1 MVTDVSGSVTSDG
14 PAQRGRSIRL
24 VPFLFGIAHGLDRT
38 ELPGPVLVRLLGDLG
53 LTESA
58 ARALIARMQ
67 RDGQLAGRRRGRTVD
82 YRLVGEF
89 ARAFE
94 RIRTAATGPSW
105 SGRFHAVLYQVP
117 ERHRAF
123 RDQLRRVAVFAGY
136 GLLQHG
142 VLISPTDRRAQLAPT
157 LAAAPAGAQVIFG
170 ELRLDAADAAQAAHQ
185 AWDLAQLAATYRRH
199 IRALHAA
206 LGRTGT
212 PRPDGHTLRRF
223 ADLLGEPLVDTLRA
237 TALPPELAP
246 PDWPLPKLRAA
257 IEAVQHRYLPP
268 TVGYLRELLSP
279 PAS

>member
-1 MVTDVSGSVTSDG
+1 MLTDVSKSVTSVE
-14 PAQRGRSIRL
+14 PPQRGRSIRL

-53 LTESA
+53 LTGTA

-67 RDGQLAGRRRGRTVD
+67 RDGQLAGRRRGRTVE

-105 SGRFHAVLYQVP
+105 SGQFHTVLYQVP

-136 GLLQHG
+136 GLLQQG

-157 LAAAPAGAQVIFG
+157 LAAAPDGAQVIFG
-170 ELRLDAADAAQAAHQ
+170 ELRLDAADAARAANQ
-185 AWDLAQLAATYRRH
+185 AWELAALAANYRRH
-199 IRALHAA
+199 LRTLHAA
-206 LGRTGT
+206 LERRGT
-212 PRPDGHTLRRF
+212 PSPDGRTLRRF

-246 PDWPLPKLRAA
+246 PEWPLPKLWAA
-257 IEAVQHRYLPP
+257 IADVQRRYLPP
-268 TVGYLRELLSP
+268 TVGYLRELLNP
-279 PAS
+279 TG